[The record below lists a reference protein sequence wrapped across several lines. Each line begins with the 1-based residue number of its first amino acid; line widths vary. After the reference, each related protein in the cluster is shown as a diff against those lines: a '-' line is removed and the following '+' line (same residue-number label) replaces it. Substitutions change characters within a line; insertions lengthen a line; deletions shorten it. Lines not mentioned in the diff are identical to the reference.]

1 VDALKKDLLHIALRD
16 ARSRRDF
23 LTPLGLLLGIVLLLS
38 AVQLYA
44 DLQFLLHHNDRANAY
59 DYLVINKRITNRMMG
74 GSATGF
80 SVEDLEALRQAP
92 GVEGIAPVL
101 SNTFPLSASNA
112 GDLGFY
118 TQLFFE
124 SLPDSCLDVQPEP
137 WTWEPGQS
145 VLPVVLSTD
154 FLNLYNFG
162 FAMSQGLPQLSE
174 ESVKALSFEITIGEG
189 AQQERFRAQVAGF
202 SRRFASVLVPQN
214 FMTYANEHYGQGT
227 AAQPGT
233 VVLMSREGDH
243 PSLTRFLNEQGYQ
256 TRGETLP
263 VSKLK
268 PVLHGVIAGIG
279 ALGLFV
285 VLLAG
290 ITLLLVAELRVSR
303 QSETMRLLATI
314 GYAPSVLRKPFVLR
328 PLRTLLLW
336 GSVSLLLLTLLQR
349 IARNALQPFGYELP
363 PWPHPLLVL
372 LLMLL
377 IATFA
382 LVLFRR
388 VSRLIHPLY

>member
-1 VDALKKDLLHIALRD
+1 MA
-16 ARSRRDF
+16 
-23 LTPLGLLLGIVLLLS
+23 LLLGIVLLLS

-137 WTWEPGQS
+137 WRWEPGQNE
-145 VLPVVLSTD
+145 LPVVLSTD

-162 FAMSQGLPQLSE
+162 FALSQGLPQLSE
-174 ESVKALSFEITIGEG
+174 ESLKALSFEILIGEG
-189 AQQERFRAQVAGF
+189 VKQERFRARVAGF

-214 FMTYANEHYGQGT
+214 FMSYANEHYGQGT

-243 PSLTRFLNEQGYQ
+243 PALTRFLNDEGYQ

-268 PVLHGVIAGIG
+268 PVLHGIFAGIG

-303 QSETMRLLATI
+303 QSETVRLLATI
-314 GYAPSVLRKPFVLR
+314 GYAPSALRKPFVWR

-336 GSVSLLLLTLLQR
+336 ASVSLLLLTLLQQ
-349 IARNALQPFGYELP
+349 IARKALQPFGYELP
-363 PWPHPLLVL
+363 HWPHPVLVL
-372 LLMLL
+372 LLLL
-377 IATFA
+377 LLATFA
-382 LVLFRR
+382 WVLFRR
-388 VSRLIHPLY
+388 ISRLIHPLY